1 MIWKSSRCT
10 MPRIVCRVVCGRLD
24 VIATFEP
31 TSALVSVDL
40 PVLGRP
46 TKQTKPEWNSV
57 IVYARCLHSAQQ
69 HGADPHPPAV
79 VGSALGVPQQAVGL
93 HFGAGQRHTA
103 Q

>member
-31 TSALVSVDL
+31 TSALVSVDF
-40 PVLGRP
+40 PVFGRP

-57 IVYARCLHSAQQ
+57 IINLCATQ
-69 HGADPHPPAV
+69 
-79 VGSALGVPQQAVGL
+79 
-93 HFGAGQRHTA
+93 
-103 Q
+103 